1 MEWLQKA
8 GDLLDKLDRTAAET
22 LEAVSN
28 DAAADADELKILM
41 EGNDGGNLNADEPE
55 AQENEAVSSTALSPR
70 SSLQLKVEKL
80 SKALA
85 KKSSQ
90 IELLVTSH
98 KSLLKSSAEREK
110 EWNDK
115 LDQAQREVE
124 KAVTEQNKHRQ
135 AEQQAQLQTNAMRES
150 LKAKADEI
158 ESMQRYMDQLRRENE
173 EYSRRVIE
181 LEKSLEEQEE
191 SKDFLQRKYEEAQKQ
206 VEEARAEHKNQLL
219 MFQDRE
225 QSLSS
230 ETVQFTRELAA
241 AERRRQESEAAAKE
255 AEERLRASEENSR
268 SVVASMQTLKKEVE
282 EHKHESQVLRSALKA
297 KERHCEELREEF
309 DNQTKGIRKKLEEA
323 ELQVRQL
330 ERTSHVK
337 PHVREVNDNELEAQ
351 LNKMCEEVLAKQ
363 ALLESLMSE
372 KTALRSR
379 LESEAIRNKDLQ
391 DEIAR
396 LHASNAMKA
405 GGLGRDIENGL
416 TSALFEP
423 IACSLEDL
431 LRSRDLSSIVSSF
444 DRLIKH
450 FATAVARDTSVRTI
464 ASIYLLMLQVSALI
478 VLIHAVLGKHSH

>member
-41 EGNDGGNLNADEPE
+41 VGTDMAIPLPCMRRLNTGG
-55 AQENEAVSSTALSPR
+55 
-70 SSLQLKVEKL
+70 KVEKL

-90 IELLVTSH
+90 
-98 KSLLKSSAEREK
+98 
-110 EWNDK
+110 

-230 ETVQFTRELAA
+230 ETVQVPCHPCDHNPLMAAFFQFTRELAA

-255 AEERLRASEENSR
+255 AEERLCLTDPTLPSSHTCPEGFEHRRRTLDRSWRACKRSSWCCLAIGGSPDPSMSR
-268 SVVASMQTLKKEVE
+268 KEVE

-363 ALLESLMSE
+363 VLDLGGLEGEGVNDVSKALLESLMSE

-379 LESEAIRNKDLQ
+379 LESEV
-391 DEIAR
+391 
-396 LHASNAMKA
+396 
-405 GGLGRDIENGL
+405 GG
-416 TSALFEP
+416 
-423 IACSLEDL
+423 C
-431 LRSRDLSSIVSSF
+431 
-444 DRLIKH
+444 
-450 FATAVARDTSVRTI
+450 
-464 ASIYLLMLQVSALI
+464 
-478 VLIHAVLGKHSH
+478 